1 MLARSELE
9 WTESSPLDE
18 VHGSLRSACPKDL
31 ARSEHSVGAH
41 VLLDLYG
48 VPAAR
53 LDDLDGLRASLE
65 KAARDGGAH
74 VVDSRFSRF
83 LPHGASGV
91 VILAESHVAIHTWPE
106 LGFAAVDVFTC
117 GAPEVAASVA
127 DHVVTLLA
135 PTSCHRRT
143 IERGQRGEGA

>member
-1 MLARSELE
+1 M
-9 WTESSPLDE
+9 
-18 VHGSLRSACPKDL
+18 G
-31 ARSEHSVGAH
+31 SEHSVGAH

-53 LDDLDGLRASLE
+53 LDDLEGLRASLE

-117 GAPEVAASVA
+117 GPPDVASRVA

-143 IERGQRGEGA
+143 IARGQRGGGGEVGE